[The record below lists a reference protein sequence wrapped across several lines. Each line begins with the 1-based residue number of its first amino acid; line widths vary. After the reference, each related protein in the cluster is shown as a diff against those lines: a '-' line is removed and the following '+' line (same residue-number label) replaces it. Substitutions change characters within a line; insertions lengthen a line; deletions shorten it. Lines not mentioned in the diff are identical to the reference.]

1 MSLLERMTAV
11 LDRSKS
17 VKDSDSITLQGDD
30 FVSLVTD
37 SKTDDAGMVRS
48 LRFIQPKNRQPVT
61 ISMGAFRVMVAK
73 LGGPSFVPDVQETQA
88 DA

>member
-17 VKDSDSITLQGDD
+17 VKDSDSVTLQGDD
-30 FVSLVTD
+30 FVSLVTE
-37 SKTDDAGMVRS
+37 SKTDDAGMVRA
-48 LRFIQPKNRQPVT
+48 LRFIQPKNRQPAT
-61 ISMGAFRVMVAK
+61 ISMGSFRAMVAK
-73 LGGPSFVPDVQETQA
+73 LGGPSFVTQTQDVPT